1 MTEVEPEIWYNGRL
15 LCFDLETGGL
25 DPDEDDI
32 VTGTVIEVTPR
43 PLGGGSRPTLVYEWL
58 AVPTKAIPQQA
69 TDVHGITTEYARE
82 HGQPMAG
89 VVEDI
94 TSSLAQLMLA
104 GATLIGMN
112 AQFDLTFLDRKCLE
126 YGIVPLDARLPGGIR
141 PVVDVY
147 VIDKG
152 IDKYRKGK
160 RNLGALCEF
169 YKVSLDGA
177 HDATADALAAGRV
190 AWALCRDYP
199 EEVRN
204 IDVQALHD
212 RQVAWKVEQSRSFA
226 TFLRREAGKLDDPV
240 ERQKKLDDADGIR
253 SEWPYVPRATR
264 KPRCA
269 DPA

>member
-1 MTEVEPEIWYNGRL
+1 MTEAEPWYNGRQVL
-15 LCFDLETGGL
+15 FDLETGGL
-25 DPDEDDI
+25 NPDEDDI
-32 VTGTVIEVTPR
+32 VTGTVIEVIPR
-43 PLGGGSRPTLVYEWL
+43 PLGGGSRPTLAFEWL
-58 AVPTKAIPQQA
+58 AVPTKDIPQLA

-82 HGQPMAG
+82 HGEPMAE
-89 VVEDI
+89 VVEEM
-94 TSSLAQLMLA
+94 TSALAELMLS

-112 AQFDLTFLDRKCLE
+112 VQFDLTFLDRKCHE
-126 YGIVPLDARLPGGIR
+126 YGVVPLDARLPNGIR

-152 IDKYRKGK
+152 VHPYRKGK

-177 HDATADALAAGRV
+177 HNATADALAAGRV

-204 IDVQALHD
+204 VDVQALHD

-226 TFLRREAGKLDDPV
+226 TFLRREAGKIDDPV
-240 ERQKKLDDADGIR
+240 ERQKKLDDADGVR
-253 SEWPYVPRATR
+253 PEWPFIPRPVPDATL
-264 KPRCA
+264 C
-269 DPA
+269 